1 MPHYLLAIQ
10 SNMNTVYFL
19 IFVCCIG
26 AENIGQPTSLQT
38 SKLGDNVTIECYL
51 PDKDF
56 NNMVW
61 YKQKLMKT
69 PHPISRCYN
78 YLRQATFFDGYNDG
92 RFNVTIDKG
101 IFHLHISMSKN
112 EDIATYFC
120 GLVTLGELKF
130 GPGTFLML
138 QGEHTSTTVLQ
149 ELISDEVHLG
159 DKVTFVCRVK
169 TVHGK
174 CSGGYNA
181 FWIRKGSD
189 EYHPSIIYTD
199 EDIEKRCE
207 ESSDNGSTTKSC
219 IYNLIKTNLSITD
232 AGTYYCAVSACN
244 KIMFGNGT
252 TLEFNPQPDS
262 CFVADSSFTAA
273 LLNPVFLTLV
283 SSNIISLIIMISLVA
298 VQCKHQNISSVC
310 VNRSDQDT
318 SEGTQVGDTE
328 ALTYTS
334 VSFTNK
340 PWPSRGAE
348 QQDIS
353 KHNELYSKIKS

>member
-262 CFVADSSFTAA
+262 SFTAA

-318 SEGTQVGDTE
+318 SEGTQQVGDTE

>member
-1 MPHYLLAIQ
+1 
-10 SNMNTVYFL
+10 MNTVYFL

-26 AENIGQPTSLQT
+26 AENIGQPTSLQF

-51 PDKDF
+51 PEKDF

-61 YKQKLMKT
+61 YKQELEKT
-69 PHPISRCYN
+69 PQLISRCYN
-78 YLRQATFFDGYNDG
+78 YKRQATFFDGYNDG
-92 RFNVTIDKG
+92 RFNVTTDKG
-101 IFHLHISMSKN
+101 IFHLHISMTKN

-120 GLVTLGELKF
+120 GLITLGELQF
-130 GPGTFLML
+130 EPGTFLML
-138 QGEHTSTTVLQ
+138 QGEHTNTTVLQ

-159 DKVTFVCRVK
+159 DKVTFMCRVK
-169 TVHGK
+169 IVHEK

-181 FWIRKGSD
+181 FWIRKGS
-189 EYHPSIIYTD
+189 EESHPSIIYTD
-199 EDIEKRCE
+199 IVKQCE

-252 TLEFNPQPDS
+252 TLEFNTQT
-262 CFVADSSFTAA
+262 DSSFTAA

-298 VQCKHQNISSVC
+298 VKCKHQNVSSVC
-310 VNRSDQDT
+310 VNRSDQNT

-328 ALTYTS
+328 TLTYTS

-340 PWPSRGAE
+340 PWPS
-348 QQDIS
+348 
-353 KHNELYSKIKS
+353 